1 MEPTLSGAPGHP
13 EPLPVEV
20 FRRRRERFLNR
31 LGDAV
36 AVIGAAPELFS
47 SRDTEVP
54 YRPNSDLFYLTG
66 FEEPRAVALLTPHD
80 PGHRFTLFVR
90 GRDPGREAWSGPRAG
105 VEGAREQ
112 CGADA
117 AYPAEELQQRLPD
130 LLDAACRIVY
140 PVGDRE
146 LEPLVLAAL
155 IRARGARQRRG
166 VGPVGTEDLD
176 SILGEMR
183 RVKDDVEVERIR
195 VAARISERGHLA
207 AMRHARP
214 GVGEWEVEAELE
226 AEFRRLGAAG
236 PAFESIVGSG
246 ANATVLHYV
255 ANRDRIR
262 EGDLVLVDAGAQW
275 GMYCADIT
283 RTFPA
288 SGRFSA
294 PQRELYDL
302 VLEAEEAGIA
312 AAKPGGSVQ
321 EIHQEVLKV
330 LVGGMMRLGLL
341 PAGDLEEAI
350 RDGGFRRFYMH
361 QSSHWLGLDV
371 HDVGPYMEDGEPVPL
386 CPGMVL
392 TVEPGLYVP
401 AAADDVPE
409 RFRGIGIRIE
419 DDVLVTEEGPEVLT
433 RGVPV
438 AAEKIEALMR

>member
-1 MEPTLSGAPGHP
+1 MEPTPFDAPGHP
-13 EPLPVEV
+13 DPLPAEV
-20 FRRRRERFLNR
+20 FRRRRERVLDR

-36 AVIGAAPELFS
+36 ALIGAAPELVV

-54 YRPNSDLFYLTG
+54 YRPDSDLFYLTG

-80 PGHRFTLFVR
+80 PDHRFTLFVR
-90 GRDPGREAWSGPRAG
+90 GRDPEREAWSGPRAG
-105 VEGAREQ
+105 VEGARER

-117 AYPAEELQQRLPD
+117 AYPIEELEQRLPA
-130 LLDAACRIVY
+130 LLAAAQCIVY
-140 PVGDRE
+140 PVGNRE

-155 IRARGARQRRG
+155 TRARGARQRRG

-176 SILGEMR
+176 SLLGGMR
-183 RVKDDVEVERIR
+183 RVKEEVEVERIR
-195 VAARISERGHLA
+195 TAARISERGHLA
-207 AMRHARP
+207 AMRYTRP

-226 AEFRRLGAAG
+226 AEFRRLGASG

-262 EGDLVLVDAGAQW
+262 EGDLVLVDAGAHW

-288 SGRFSA
+288 SGRFST

-312 AAKPGGSVQ
+312 AVRPGGSVQ
-321 EIHQEVLKV
+321 EVHQEVLRV

-341 PAGDLEEAI
+341 LGGDLEEAI
-350 RDGGFRRFYMH
+350 REGGFRRFYMH

-371 HDVGPYMEDGEPVPL
+371 HDVGLYMEGGEPVPL
-386 CPGMVL
+386 TPGMVL
-392 TVEPGLYVP
+392 TVEPGLYLP
-401 AAADDVPE
+401 ADAEGVPE
-409 RFRGIGIRIE
+409 RYRGIGIRIE
-419 DDVLVTEEGPEVLT
+419 DDVLVTEGGREVLT

-438 AAEKIEALMR
+438 SAAEIEDLMR